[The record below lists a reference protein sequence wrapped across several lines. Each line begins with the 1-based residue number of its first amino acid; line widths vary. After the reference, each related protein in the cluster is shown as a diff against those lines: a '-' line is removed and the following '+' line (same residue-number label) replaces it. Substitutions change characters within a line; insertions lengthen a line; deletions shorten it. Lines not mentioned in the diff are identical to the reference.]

1 MRRTSLGLVVIALLL
16 AGTAAHAEE
25 DVEADN
31 DIFHRDGGYFGL
43 SGIAGV
49 PVGDFGTSGAVGG
62 GLNGRLGWHGTGW
75 LSFEMQAEYIHDMY
89 TQETDTEWRTFA
101 FTTNFKASCPMGR
114 VQPYALAGLGLLYA
128 KRAGTTDRDS
138 TNFAT
143 RFGAGL
149 DIYLTKNWVLAA
161 EVAYVLPVA
170 NLLDRGLDHM
180 TFGAGFIYRLDGP
193 SL

>member
-1 MRRTSLGLVVIALLL
+1 MRKTSLGLVTIALLL
-16 AGTAAHAEE
+16 AGASAHAEQDE
-25 DVEADN
+25 GRN
-31 DIFHRDGGYFGL
+31 DIYRRDGGYFGL

-49 PVGDFGTSGAVGG
+49 PVGDLWGKRATGG

-75 LSFEMQAEYIHDMY
+75 LSFEMEGEYINGLY
-89 TQETDTEWRTFA
+89 TQESNMDWWTFG
-101 FTTNFKASCPMGR
+101 FTANFKASCPLGR

-128 KRAGTTDRDS
+128 KPDQGSSGDS

-161 EVAYVLPVA
+161 EASYMLPVA
-170 NLLDRGLDHM
+170 NLLDQGLDYM
-180 TFGAGFIYRLDGP
+180 TIGAGFVYRMDGP